1 MDNEDE
7 CTYGGEGGQTSADT
21 SQSKSLVS
29 ASRFK
34 RSRTSDM
41 WDYFTLEDENDGKI
55 AYCKKCL
62 KPYPILPTTGT
73 SNLIR
78 HHRKCSMGLD
88 VGRKTTKIDHKV
100 VREKFSRVIIRHDLP
115 FLCVEYEEL
124 RDFISYMNPD
134 YKCYTRNTAA
144 ADVVKTWEKEKQ
156 ILKSELERIPS
167 RICLTSDCWT
177 SLGGDG
183 YIVLTAHYVDTRWI
197 LNSKILSFS
206 DMLPPHTG
214 DALASKI
221 HECLKEWGIEKKV
234 FTLTLDNATANN
246 SMQEVLIDRL
256 KLDNNLMCKGEFF
269 HVRCCAHV
277 LNRIVQN
284 GLDVI
289 SDALS
294 KIRETVKYVKGSTS
308 RRLALAECVEGKGE
322 VLLSLDVQ
330 TRWNSTY
337 LMLHKA
343 LKYQRALNRFKIVDK
358 NYKNCPSSEEWKR
371 AKTIH
376 EILMP
381 FYKITNLMSGRSYS
395 TSNLYFGHVW
405 KIQCLLEMRLKF
417 DKYWKEYS
425 VILAMRAVLDPR
437 MKFKLLKR
445 CYDELDPTTSQEKI
459 DFLETKITELF
470 GEYRKAFPVTPVD
483 LFDLDDVPEVE
494 EGKSALDMYLED
506 PKLEMKNHPNLNVLQ
521 YWKENRLRFGALA
534 YMAMDVLSIPITSVA
549 SESSFSI
556 GSHVLN
562 KYRSRLLPT
571 NVQALLCTRSWLYG
585 FVSDEEG
592 MIQFYFSYSSTV
604 M

>member
-88 VGRKTTKIDHKV
+88 VGRKTTKIDHK
-100 VREKFSRVIIRHDLP
+100 
-115 FLCVEYEEL
+115 
-124 RDFISYMNPD
+124 
-134 YKCYTRNTAA
+134 
-144 ADVVKTWEKEKQ
+144 
-156 ILKSELERIPS
+156 
-167 RICLTSDCWT
+167 
-177 SLGGDG
+177 
-183 YIVLTAHYVDTRWI
+183 
-197 LNSKILSFS
+197 
-206 DMLPPHTG
+206 
-214 DALASKI
+214 
-221 HECLKEWGIEKKV
+221 
-234 FTLTLDNATANN
+234 
-246 SMQEVLIDRL
+246 
-256 KLDNNLMCKGEFF
+256 
-269 HVRCCAHV
+269 
-277 LNRIVQN
+277 
-284 GLDVI
+284 
-289 SDALS
+289 
-294 KIRETVKYVKGSTS
+294 
-308 RRLALAECVEGKGE
+308 
-322 VLLSLDVQ
+322 
-330 TRWNSTY
+330 
-337 LMLHKA
+337 
-343 LKYQRALNRFKIVDK
+343 
-358 NYKNCPSSEEWKR
+358 
-371 AKTIH
+371 
-376 EILMP
+376 
-381 FYKITNLMSGRSYS
+381 
-395 TSNLYFGHVW
+395 
-405 KIQCLLEMRLKF
+405 
-417 DKYWKEYS
+417 
-425 VILAMRAVLDPR
+425 
-437 MKFKLLKR
+437 
-445 CYDELDPTTSQEKI
+445 
-459 DFLETKITELF
+459 
-470 GEYRKAFPVTPVD
+470 VD

-585 FVSDEEG
+585 FVSDEEDDKEET
-592 MIQFYFSYSSTV
+592 IVIRS
-604 M
+604 